1 MRKNNQKKKKKVSK
15 TVRKVERKKV
25 CRLLFISYEKEKT
38 LEKRM
43 F

>member
-1 MRKNNQKKKKKVSK
+1 MMQNYPKQKKKVSK
-15 TVRKVERKKV
+15 TDRKVERKKV